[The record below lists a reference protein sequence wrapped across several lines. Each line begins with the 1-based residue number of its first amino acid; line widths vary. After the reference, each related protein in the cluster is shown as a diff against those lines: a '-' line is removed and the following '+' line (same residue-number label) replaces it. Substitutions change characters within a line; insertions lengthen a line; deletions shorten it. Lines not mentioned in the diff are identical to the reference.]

1 MERLASTE
9 YDEFRQT
16 EHNRENVNTRMTYP
30 TKKRGGESRG
40 THRESSERN
49 NKRVNED
56 KRQLGAGGRVQSAT
70 QPAIQSVSGSTTGGL
85 CGYWG

>member
-1 MERLASTE
+1 MERLASIE

-30 TKKRGGESRG
+30 TKKRGGEAEEHTVRALRE
-40 THRESSERN
+40 TTRESMKTKDSSVQ
-49 NKRVNED
+49 K
-56 KRQLGAGGRVQSAT
+56 GRVQSAT

>member
-30 TKKRGGESRG
+30 TKKRGGKAEEHTVRAL
-40 THRESSERN
+40 RETT
-49 NKRVNED
+49 RVNED